1 MGLGFDGLG
10 FRGIGTHARLHRI
23 MFCAASRFYFIN
35 IQACTFGVDAGIMF
49 WVCNSSLDE
58 ALILGARQSAP

>member
-1 MGLGFDGLG
+1 
-10 FRGIGTHARLHRI
+10 
-23 MFCAASRFYFIN
+23 MFCAASRFYLIT
-35 IQACTFGVDAGIMF
+35 IPACTFGVDAGIMF